1 MITTLVDDYEGFKTS
16 VEEVTGDVVQ
26 IARGRI
32 KGKPEDV
39 TELLRSPE
47 KNFSGW
53 EVALYE

>member
-1 MITTLVDDYEGFKTS
+1 MDDYEGFKTS